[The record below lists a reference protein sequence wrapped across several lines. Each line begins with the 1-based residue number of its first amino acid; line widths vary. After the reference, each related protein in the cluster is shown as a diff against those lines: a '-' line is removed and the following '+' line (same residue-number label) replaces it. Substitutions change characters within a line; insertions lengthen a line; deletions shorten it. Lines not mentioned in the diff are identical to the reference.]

1 MLCRVNTAS
10 PSIMQILQPAGSTD
24 SKERNWTHGAV
35 SSRGVWFI
43 LILIAVWLLVWN
55 YFIEI
60 FQMDQKQVP
69 TTYKLLSL
77 YNNIVVVIVNNY
89 NYDNYCGSWVP
100 ND

>member
-1 MLCRVNTAS
+1 
-10 PSIMQILQPAGSTD
+10 MQILQPADSTD

-35 SSRGVWFI
+35 SSRGVLFI

>member
-1 MLCRVNTAS
+1 
-10 PSIMQILQPAGSTD
+10 MQILQPAGSTD

-60 FQMDQKQVP
+60 FQMQTQVP

>member
-1 MLCRVNTAS
+1 
-10 PSIMQILQPAGSTD
+10 MQILQPAGSTD

-35 SSRGVWFI
+35 SSRGV

-60 FQMDQKQVP
+60 FQMDQKLVP

>member
-1 MLCRVNTAS
+1 MH
-10 PSIMQILQPAGSTD
+10 ILQPAGPTD

-89 NYDNYCGSWVP
+89 NYVTIAGLGSP
-100 ND
+100 MIKKNPTHTQPQ

>member
-1 MLCRVNTAS
+1 
-10 PSIMQILQPAGSTD
+10 MQILQPAGSTD
-24 SKERNWTHGAV
+24 SKERTWTHGAV